1 MSIELLDTLWV
12 LTAGALVFFMQA
24 GFAFLESGLTRSK
37 NSINVAIKNLTDLG
51 VSLVCFWL
59 FGFAFMFGR
68 SISGLIGGSG
78 FLLQSAG
85 DLWVAA
91 FFFFQAMFCST
102 AATIVSGA
110 VAERMRYSSYI
121 VATILL
127 SAVIYPVFGHWA
139 WGGFL
144 TGEVNGWLGQL
155 GFVDFAGSTV
165 VHSVG
170 GWIALAA
177 LIIIGPRAGRFPEEG
192 PPRQVPGSSVP
203 MAVVGVIILWF
214 GWFGFNGGS
223 TLAMNDQVPIIITNT
238 ALAAGAGM
246 IVALALGWPIYKKPD
261 VSLVLNGSLAGL
273 VAITAPCAFVTE
285 LEAVVIG
292 AIGAVVMLGSV
303 FLLERFRIDD
313 AVGAV
318 PVHLFAGIWGT
329 LAVALFGDLELI
341 GTGLTRVEQL
351 GVQAIGVGAA
361 AAWAFGLAFLFLS
374 IFDKFQPLRVTPDD
388 EVSGL
393 NVVEHGAST
402 EIFDLY
408 QTLEVQ
414 AQTGDTSLRIPVEPF
429 TEVGQIARRYNE
441 VMDSLQD
448 NLVAKSEYLSI
459 LDNVSDAL
467 FLIDRDLTV
476 GPYYSAATKKILRIA
491 EPAES
496 SFERVIVGLLPEEA
510 ASSVVDFLNLLFDP
524 AIETR
529 TLMKLNPLSERELF
543 FDDGTGG
550 FESRFLRF
558 SFVRV
563 GSAQRIDRVMVIARD
578 ATSEVELNQAV
589 ESARK
594 ETQSEMELLYR
605 MIHVEPSLLHEFIES
620 ADEQLRS
627 INRQLGKTEGE
638 FEESLD
644 VIARE
649 VHSIKGDAQLFDLGY
664 IAEQAEAFERRIAEI
679 RQEPEIK
686 SEHFVSLAVRLTEL
700 QRQIDRTRDLVD
712 RLASFQ
718 VGFAAQNATG
728 RDIIPMSL
736 ESLVERLSNQLGKK
750 VVLDTE
756 EFDPSHLPKA
766 VRRGVRDVLVQLA
779 RNALY
784 HGIEDP
790 ATRAA
795 QNKLEQGLIKI
806 VSHVEHGSVII
817 RVRDDGRGLQAKLLR
832 EQALARGL
840 LSRER
845 IGAVSS
851 KELVQLMFAPGVST
865 AAAPEAQGAQEA
877 QRGATASV
885 AGRGYGMAIVKEK
898 LAEIGGKIK
907 ISTRS
912 GEFMEFSLIIPSNS

>member
-68 SISGLIGGSG
+68 SISGIIGGSG

-127 SAVIYPVFGHWA
+127 SSIIYPVFGHWA

-177 LIIIGPRAGRFPEEG
+177 LIIIGPRAGRFPDQG
-192 PPRQVPGSSVP
+192 PPRQVPGSSIP

-246 IVALALGWPIYKKPD
+246 IAALAVGWPIYKKPD

-273 VAITAPCAFVTE
+273 VAITAPCAYVTE
-285 LEAVVIG
+285 LEAVLIG
-292 AIGAVVMLGSV
+292 AIGSVIMLGSV
-303 FLLERFRIDD
+303 FLLERVRIDD

-329 LAVALFGDLELI
+329 LAVAAFGDLKLI
-341 GTGLTRVEQL
+341 GTGLSRLEQF
-351 GVQAIGVGAA
+351 GVQALGVGSA
-361 AAWAFGLAFLFLS
+361 AAWAFGLAFLFLF
-374 IFDKFQPLRVTPDD
+374 IFDKFQPLRVTAED
-388 EVSGL
+388 EVIGL

-414 AQTGDTSLRIPVEPF
+414 AQTGDTSLRVPVEPF
-429 TEVGQIARRYNE
+429 TEVGQIAKRYNE

-467 FLIDRDLTV
+467 FLIDRELQV
-476 GPYYSAATKKILRIA
+476 GPYYSAATRQILRLD
-491 EPAES
+491 EPAAG
-496 SFERVIVGLLPEEA
+496 SFERTIVRLLPEDA
-510 ASSVVDFLNLLFDP
+510 AASVVDFLNLLFDP

-529 TLMKLNPLSERELF
+529 TLMKLNPLAERELF
-543 FDDGTGG
+543 FDDGRGG

-563 GSAQRIDRVMVIARD
+563 GSEKHIDRVMVIARD
-578 ATSEVELNQAV
+578 ATSEVELNKAV

-627 INRQLGKTEGE
+627 INRQLGHTESDLE
-638 FEESLD
+638 ARLD
-644 VIARE
+644 VISRD
-649 VHSIKGDAQLFDLGY
+649 VHSVKGDAQLFDLGY

-679 RQEPEIK
+679 RREPEIK

-736 ESLVERLSNQLGKK
+736 ESLVERLSSQLGKK

-756 EFDPSHLPKA
+756 DFDPSHLPAA
-766 VRRGVRDVLVQLA
+766 VRRKVRDVLVQLA

-806 VSHVEHGSVII
+806 ASHIENGSVII
-817 RVRDDGRGLQAKLLR
+817 RIRDDGRGLQAKLLR
-832 EQALARGL
+832 EQAVARGL
-840 LSRER
+840 ISRER
-845 IGAVSS
+845 AGAVSS
-851 KELVQLMFAPGVST
+851 KELVQLMFVPGVST
-865 AAAPEAQGAQEA
+865 AAVPGDKAGEHAEAV
-877 QRGATASV
+877 SV
-885 AGRGYGMAIVKEK
+885 AGRGYGMAVVKEK
-898 LAEIGGKIK
+898 LAEIGSKIK

-912 GEFMEFSLIIPSNS
+912 GEFMEFSLIIPANS